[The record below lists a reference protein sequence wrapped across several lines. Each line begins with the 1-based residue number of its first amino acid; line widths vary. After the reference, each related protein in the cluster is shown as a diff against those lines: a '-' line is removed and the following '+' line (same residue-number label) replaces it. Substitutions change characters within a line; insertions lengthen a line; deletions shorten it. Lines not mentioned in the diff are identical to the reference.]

1 MPTNTLRQLRVILVG
16 GTGFIGPHVAERL
29 SHLGH
34 SVTVYHRGDHEPRLP
49 FGVRHVHSPLAA
61 RPVVGFPEELTALA
75 SDVVVAMHLVGERD
89 ARALADAF
97 RGVARRVVALSSG
110 DVYRAYGLVRG
121 TETGLPDRSPL
132 TEESALRT
140 KLYPY
145 RGGRPGPYDPETY
158 EKILAER
165 EIARHAEL
173 PATVLRLPVVYGPG
187 DDQHRFFA
195 TLKRFD
201 DRRRAFL
208 LEERLAAWRWTHG
221 YVENVAHAIVLA
233 VGREEAA
240 GKTYNVGEHS
250 TPSVAERVGRIAVAA
265 GWRGTIVTQ
274 EASKLPPY
282 LVVPLHFE
290 QEIVYDTSRIR
301 RELGY
306 EEPISEAEAL
316 RRTIEWERA
325 NPPAHVDPAQFD
337 YAAED
342 RALRNA
348 GFGTGD

>member
-61 RPVVGFPEELTALA
+61 RPVVGFPEELTAHA
-75 SDVVVAMHLVGERD
+75 CDVVVAMHLVGERD

-121 TETGLPDRSPL
+121 TETGLPDPSPL

-145 RGGRPGPYDPETY
+145 RGGRPGPYDPEKY

-165 EIARHAEL
+165 EIARHAGL

-233 VGREEAA
+233 IGSEEAA
-240 GKTYNVGEHS
+240 GKIYNVGERS

-265 GWRGTIVTQ
+265 GWQGTIVTQ

-306 EEPISEAEAL
+306 EEPVSEAEAL
-316 RRTIEWERA
+316 RRTIEW
-325 NPPAHVDPAQFD
+325 
-337 YAAED
+337 
-342 RALRNA
+342 
-348 GFGTGD
+348 